1 MIAFVM
7 RAVKENKGLVF
18 DPSLTNGAYTYINKG
33 KVISLHNLGS
43 LSDLL
48 NHVLELEGNPEG
60 FLQAYIED
68 VPCYTGKNIPSHTS
82 FKLGKSCGQLE
93 GFFRG
98 REIPVEFVSPKKWQ
112 AQFSG
117 LKGLSGN
124 PRKQKLK
131 QHAER
136 LYPNLK
142 PTLRQA
148 DALLMAHFLINHT
161 NRDANS

>member
-1 MIAFVM
+1 M
-7 RAVKENKGLVF
+7 RAVNQMVF
-18 DPSLTNGAYTYINKG
+18 DPSLNHGGYAVTSNNVVVSI
-33 KVISLHNLGS
+33 HNLGC
-43 LSDLL
+43 LSDLNDHITEL
-48 NHVLELEGNPEG
+48 VENHKG
-60 FLQAYIED
+60 FLQAVIED

-93 GFFRG
+93 GLFRG
-98 REIPVEFVSPKKWQ
+98 RQIPVQFLSPKKWQ
-112 AQFSG
+112 APLSG

-131 QHAER
+131 QHAYR

-142 PTLRQA
+142 PTLRTC